1 MHPAMGG
8 QITRNSFYGK
18 ASLAGFSV
26 SVTVLDLGLEMG
38 SSLVKRQHGAS
49 VRVKDGGVLAARNP
63 LTFKVF
69 SSLWKSRLTFS
80 VTGDRVLLT
89 VKILHSFM
97 ILQRKENKTGF
108 LRKAFLLK
116 IANRTDRNSNLINYL
131 AYLLS
136 C

>member
-1 MHPAMGG
+1 MGG

-18 ASLAGFSV
+18 ASLAGFSA
-26 SVTVLDLGLEMG
+26 SVTVLDGALEMG
-38 SSLVKRQHGAS
+38 SSLLKRQHVAS

-80 VTGDRVLLT
+80 ITGDRVLLT

-97 ILQRKENKTGF
+97 ISQRKKTGF
-108 LRKAFLLK
+108 LRKVFLLK
-116 IANRTDRNSNLINYL
+116 IANRTDRNSNLINHL

>member
-1 MHPAMGG
+1 MG
-8 QITRNSFYGK
+8 
-18 ASLAGFSV
+18 
-26 SVTVLDLGLEMG
+26 GLEMG

-97 ILQRKENKTGF
+97 ILQRKKKTGF
-108 LRKAFLLK
+108 LRKVFLLK
-116 IANRTDRNSNLINYL
+116 IANRTDRNSKLINHL
-131 AYLLS
+131 AYLRS